1 MMNHKKWHGMH
12 HWMPMLS
19 MVLWAVAMVSFVLGL
34 VAITR
39 PAGIFQISTLGWY
52 WNALIL
58 GVLSLGCKGPK
69 MDCESCGSCESCEM
83 PEEKEEGM

>member
-1 MMNHKKWHGMH
+1 MMMHKKMH
-12 HWMPMLS
+12 WACCWMPMLS

-34 VAITR
+34 VAISR
-39 PAGIFQISTLGWY
+39 PSGILQISTLGWY

-58 GVLSLGCKGPK
+58 GVLSLGCKGSK
-69 MDCESCGSCESCEM
+69 GHCGSCESCEM

>member
-1 MMNHKKWHGMH
+1 MMNHKKWHWMCC
-12 HWMPMLS
+12 WMPMLS
-19 MVLWAVAMVSFVLGL
+19 MVLWAVAMASFVLGL

-39 PAGIFQISTLGWY
+39 PAGILQISTLGWY

-58 GVLSLGCKGPK
+58 GVLSLGAKG
-69 MDCESCGSCESCEM
+69 CWHSHSSCDTCEM